1 MGALEFCRLLDRRLI
16 QHQHLDDLVFD
27 DHWWS
32 VLVAVVALRMDRV
45 LHLRLLRVHDRT
57 DRRNLPRQLPGHL
70 SCFIWYMGFLVAS
83 VQQSCH
89 GLCKSIVKDRDDQD

>member
-1 MGALEFCRLLDRRLI
+1 MGALEFRRLLDCRLV
-16 QHQHLDDLVFD
+16 QHQHLDDLVFY

-32 VLVAVVALRMDRV
+32 VLVAVVAVRLDRV
-45 LHLRLLRVHDRT
+45 LHLRVLRVLDGT
-57 DRRNLPRQLPGHL
+57 NRRNLSYQLSGHL

-89 GLCKSIVKDRDDQD
+89 GLCKSIVRNIDFQN